1 MSTSIT
7 DPLRRA
13 AELVTNTKA
22 STTAAGAAADASTD
36 ADLLEARLKR
46 DAFDSI
52 GRIKPAVVRGVDFD
66 AEVLAGDFFA
76 RQPPPLQGIAIARSE
91 GMLAFYNRVGW
102 RRAFLDEP
110 LAPHVPEDGLAPL
123 AERYHARTLHDLAY
137 VHPKHFEKM
146 LGKAGAASLWE
157 RLGRF
162 GRAGDDAATGTPEA

>member
-1 MSTSIT
+1 MNTPTI

-13 AELVTNTKA
+13 AELATGTR
-22 STTAAGAAADASTD
+22 SSRDGDDATSDTPTD
-36 ADLLEARLKR
+36 ADALEHRLKR

-52 GRIKPAVVRGVDFD
+52 GRIKPAVVAGVDFD
-66 AEVLAGDFFA
+66 AEVLDGDFFA